1 MHSRVVPV
9 LVVDGDVKDGVD
21 VADGQL
27 QPPVP
32 HRGDRLVLGVRLQP
46 EGRDSLIFLAGN
58 LKEGQAH
65 SPLVVEL
72 EDDEGVALAA
82 DVGRHEVLG
91 AVHLRRQVAHVA
103 KVARQAVQP
112 LRGGNERSK
121 VPREVA

>member
-1 MHSRVVPV
+1 MSPTGSSSRRFHTGETV
-9 LVVDGDVKDGVD
+9 LYSVCVCS
-21 VADGQL
+21 L
-27 QPPVP
+27 R
-32 HRGDRLVLGVRLQP
+32 RG
-46 EGRDSLIFLAGN
+46 SLIFLAGN
-58 LKEGQAH
+58 LKAGQAR

-121 VPREVA
+121 VPRGCVSPS

>member
-1 MHSRVVPV
+1 MVPV
-9 LVVDGDVKDGVD
+9 LVVDGDVQDGVD

-46 EGRDSLIFLAGN
+46 GKGFAHFLGAN
-58 LKEGQAH
+58 FENRPR